1 MPVLNMVLPKIEV
14 EASSQNYGHFVIS
27 PLESGYGI
35 TLGNALR
42 RVLLSSLEGAAVTSI
57 RLNGIH
63 HEFSPIP
70 NVREDTTQLILNVKQ
85 IRLALYGRRAGAHPC

>member
-1 MPVLNMVLPKIEV
+1 MVLPKIEV

-42 RVLLSSLEGAAVTSI
+42 RVLLSSLPGAAVTSLRI
-57 RLNGIH
+57 TGIH
-63 HEFSPIP
+63 HEFTAIP
-70 NVREDTTQLILNVKQ
+70 HVREDTQRLILNVKQ
-85 IRLALYGRRAGAHPC
+85 IRMKCRTDDPVRLRV